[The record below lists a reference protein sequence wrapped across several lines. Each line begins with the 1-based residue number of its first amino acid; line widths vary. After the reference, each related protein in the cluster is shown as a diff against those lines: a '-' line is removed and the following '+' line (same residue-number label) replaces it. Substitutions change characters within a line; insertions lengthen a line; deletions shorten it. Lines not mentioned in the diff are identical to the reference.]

1 MGIILGIIIFLLMGG
16 SIILGLWLHY
26 QAIKKSTKTTN
37 KVKDEI
43 DEIKKLRRDE
53 ECDWN
58 RRYTHTEEETTK
70 HSEKIAEYDKFIKEK
85 SDELSKQKPKLLK
98 SILLYCLSG
107 LMLVAFIFIPFSF
120 HQINTGEIAVVKVW
134 GKAEYTKAEG
144 THFDFWLGK
153 KYQKYDTKVRQTE
166 CSTMAYSQDAQTMDV
181 KLTVQ
186 YRIQVDKVL
195 DINKEFGSL
204 KVLESRIQSIVE
216 DKTKATMSLLQAMK
230 IIEQREMISAEVI
243 KNISE
248 ESEKYYVE
256 IVNVLITNIDFS
268 DAFEQAVE
276 NKMIS
281 EQQQLQADYEAKKA
295 ETEAKGKLA
304 VAKLQA
310 EAELEK
316 AKKEAESM
324 EVKAEAEAK
333 ALEIV
338 QKAWYAVPEEVRAIM
353 LQEMAIENWDGKLP
367 ETMVGTEF
375 LEWLMGALNTPT
387 TP

>member
-1 MGIILGIIIFLLMGG
+1 MGIFLGIVLFLLFAG
-16 SIILGLWLHY
+16 SFALSGYACFKDSKLKEEKRDLVRYEKPTDEIVKK
-26 QAIKKSTKTTN
+26 IKKNDRNIVVSA
-37 KVKDEI
+37 
-43 DEIKKLRRDE
+43 
-53 ECDWN
+53 
-58 RRYTHTEEETTK
+58 
-70 HSEKIAEYDKFIKEK
+70 IA
-85 SDELSKQKPKLLK
+85 SLVLL
-98 SILLYCLSG
+98 I
-107 LMLVAFIFIPFSF
+107 AFIIVPFSF
-120 HQINTGEIAVVKVW
+120 HQINTGEVAVVKVW

-153 KYQKYDTKVRQTE
+153 KYEKYDTKIRQAE
-166 CSTMAYSQDAQTMDV
+166 SETMAYSQDAQTMNL

-186 YRIQVDKVL
+186 YRIQADKVL
-195 DINKEFGSL
+195 NINKEFGSL
-204 KVLESRIQSIVE
+204 EVLESRIKSIVE
-216 DKTKATMSLLQAMK
+216 EKTKATMSSMQAMK
-230 IIEQREMISAEVI
+230 IIEERESLSAKVI
-243 KNISE
+243 EGVASATT
-248 ESEKYYVE
+248 SYYVE
-256 IVNVLITNIDFS
+256 ITNVLITNIDFS

-281 EQQQLQADYEAKKA
+281 EQQQLQSEYEAKKA
-295 ETEAKGKLA
+295 EIEAQGRLK
-304 VAKLQA
+304 VAMLEA

-338 QKAWYAVPEEVRAIM
+338 QKAWYAVPEEVRDIM